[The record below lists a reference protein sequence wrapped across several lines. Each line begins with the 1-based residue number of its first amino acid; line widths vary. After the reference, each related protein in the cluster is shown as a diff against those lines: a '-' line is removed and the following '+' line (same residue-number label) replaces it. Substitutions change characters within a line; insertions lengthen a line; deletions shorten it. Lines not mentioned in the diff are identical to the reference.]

1 MNDDLLDSDI
11 ADHLRHDV
19 FVESFTDSDST
30 EVSGDLEKA
39 ASFSGC

>member
-19 FVESFTDSDST
+19 LVESFTDSDSI
-30 EVSGDLEKA
+30 
-39 ASFSGC
+39 